1 VSNKKQ
7 KTMFDKIKKTIADQ
21 ASQIKENAIE
31 QATQLKVA
39 TIEQATHFS
48 DAAIE
53 KAKETSTQLSV
64 AVKEK
69 ANSVTDAI
77 KDKTFG
83 LVEDWLKIFPSLEN
97 HGFIITSFGISMSI
111 SPILEVE
118 LCGEAE
124 DFSVE
129 KLDTILEEVKGNNA
143 LTTVF
148 KTVRMTYDWHKKTGG
163 DCYFDKV
170 YIKLTVGI
178 SPQVM
183 VYLGEPKLM

>member
-1 VSNKKQ
+1 
-7 KTMFDKIKKTIADQ
+7 MFDKIKKTIADQ
-21 ASQIKENAIE
+21 ATNIKESAFE
-31 QATQLKVA
+31 QANNFKVA
-39 TIEQATHFS
+39 TIEQAHQFTDS
-48 DAAIE
+48 
-53 KAKETSTQLSV
+53 AKETSLQLTT

-69 ANSVTDAI
+69 ATSVTDAI
-77 KDKTFG
+77 KDKT
-83 LVEDWLKIFPSLEN
+83 LSMVDDWLKIFPNLEQY
-97 HGFIITSFGISMSI
+97 GFIITSFGISMSI
-111 SPILEVE
+111 SPVLEVE
-118 LCGEAE
+118 LRGEAE

-129 KLDTILEEVKGNNA
+129 QLDVILEEVKGNNA

-148 KTVRMTYDWHKKTGG
+148 KTVRMTYDWHRKTGG